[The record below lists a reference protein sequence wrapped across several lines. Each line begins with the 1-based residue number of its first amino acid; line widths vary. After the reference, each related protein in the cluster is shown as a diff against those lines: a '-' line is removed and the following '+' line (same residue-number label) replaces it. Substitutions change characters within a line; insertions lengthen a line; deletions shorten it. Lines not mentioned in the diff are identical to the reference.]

1 MATNM
6 IYKNADNLRLYTNA
20 SIKSGDP
27 VVVGGIV
34 GVALG
39 DEDSAGYTVIR
50 RRGVFNLE
58 VTAIETGDPLAPVPI
73 HIGDTLYIDDNGVI
87 SNDSTKTQFGYA
99 LEAIDEGTKT
109 IKVLLGGKK

>member
-39 DEDSAGYTVIR
+39 DEDSVGYIVIR
-50 RRGVFNLE
+50 RKGVFNLE
-58 VTAIETGDPLAPVPI
+58 VTAIETGDPDPVPVPI
-73 HIGDTLYIDDNGVI
+73 GIGDVLYIASGVI
-87 SNDSTKTQFGYA
+87 SNDGTGTQFGYA

>member
-1 MATNM
+1 M

-20 SIKSGDP
+20 SIKPGNP

-39 DEDSAGYTVIR
+39 DEDTAGYTVIR
-50 RRGVFNLE
+50 RKGVFKLP
-58 VTAIETGDPLAPVPI
+58 VTAIEVEGDPDPVPVPI
-73 HIGDTLYIDDNGVI
+73 HIGDTLYIADGEL
-87 SNDSTKTQFGYA
+87 SNDGTGTQFGYA